1 MIDSPSPNNVNEKS
15 DNEVEGEEQDSPTAP
30 DKAKKKP
37 NQKLILCTAAT
48 RYNVIKRVC
57 RRMNFKLNDD
67 ENADWDIF
75 WSDVGI

>member
-37 NQKLILCTAAT
+37 NQKL
-48 RYNVIKRVC
+48 
-57 RRMNFKLNDD
+57 
-67 ENADWDIF
+67 
-75 WSDVGI
+75 G